1 MNPIANHVLELYFT
15 LPHEQHYRTV
25 KCFGGKK
32 LWRITAISKI
42 FLILCRIHNLNS
54 LKCVRNTLEIHV
66 HNIGISLNNGNT
78 HAYLAISLNKL
89 RNTCVAMIWI
99 HFHKSGHKWR

>member
-15 LPHEQHYRTV
+15 LPHEQRYHTV

-32 LWRITAISKI
+32 LWQITAISKI
-42 FLILCRIHNLNS
+42 FLILCGIHN
-54 LKCVRNTLEIHV
+54 LKCVRNTLEIHI

-78 HAYLAISLNKL
+78 YAYLAISLNKL
-89 RNTCVAMIWI
+89 RNTCVI
-99 HFHKSGHKWR
+99 